1 MKARFVLSAA
11 TPKGLPDLGLP
22 EIAFLGRSNV
32 GKSSVIGS
40 LLKQPSLV
48 RTSRQPGRTRLLNLF
63 VFEERLAFVD
73 LPGYGYAKA
82 SKTIRSDL
90 TKMIGSYL
98 AKREELSVLVL
109 ILDSR
114 REKISELDRRVME
127 YLLESG
133 VPLVALLNKIDLVQ
147 KNKRLQRVTQI
158 AKAFD
163 LSRDHFLTYSA
174 KKGEGRRELIKH
186 LDNMLYE

>member
-32 GKSSVIGS
+32 GKSSVIGT

-163 LSRDHFLTYSA
+163 LSRDNFLTYSA

>member
-1 MKARFVLSAA
+1 MIN
-11 TPKGLPDLGLP
+11 
-22 EIAFLGRSNV
+22 ENI
-32 GKSSVIGS
+32 
-40 LLKQPSLV
+40 
-48 RTSRQPGRTRLLNLF
+48 NL
-63 VFEERLAFVD
+63 VD

-163 LSRDHFLTYSA
+163 LSRDNFLTYSA